1 MEQSSTEESKKKKKK
16 AIIIILI
23 IILIAIIAGII
34 IWRMNA
40 LPPSISSGL
49 KEGDLPGAEA
59 AEHAEE
65 DQVTLQINASP
76 VFANGKSEGDL
87 SIGNPDI
94 NEYDLIVEI
103 TLNNTGEKLYE
114 SERIPPGYYIDNDKL
129 QKVLSKGTYE
139 ATAKLTY
146 YDGDDVQV
154 YYNVI
159 LNIEILN

>member
-1 MEQSSTEESKKKKKK
+1 MEQTSTDESKKKKKR
-16 AIIIILI
+16 AIIIII
-23 IILIAIIAGII
+23 IILLLAIIAAII

-40 LPPSISSGL
+40 LPPGISSGL
-49 KEGDLPGAEA
+49 KEGNLPGAEA

-65 DQVTLQINASP
+65 DQITMQINAAP
-76 VFANGKSEGDL
+76 IFEDGKSEGDL
-87 SIGNPDI
+87 DIGNPDI

-103 TLNNTGEKLYE
+103 TLNNTGEKIYE
-114 SERIPPGYYIDNDKL
+114 SDRIPPGYYIDNDKL

-146 YDGDDVQV
+146 YDGDDVRV

-159 LNIEILN
+159 LNIEIQN

>member
-1 MEQSSTEESKKKKKK
+1 MDQTSIDQSKKKKKR
-16 AIIIILI
+16 AIIII
-23 IILIAIIAGII
+23 IILLAIIAAII
-34 IWRMNA
+34 IWRMNTS
-40 LPPSISSGL
+40 PPGLSSGL

-65 DQVTLQINASP
+65 DQITMQINAAP
-76 VFANGKSEGDL
+76 VFEDGESEGNLD
-87 SIGNPDI
+87 IGNPDI

-103 TLNNTGEKLYE
+103 TLNDSGEKLYE

-146 YDGDDVQV
+146 YDGDDVRV
-154 YYNVI
+154 FYNVI
-159 LNIEILN
+159 LNIEIQN

>member
-1 MEQSSTEESKKKKKK
+1 MDQTSKDQSKKKKKR
-16 AIIIILI
+16 AIIIII
-23 IILIAIIAGII
+23 FILLAIIAAII
-34 IWRMNA
+34 IWRMNTS
-40 LPPSISSGL
+40 PPGLSSGL

-65 DQVTLQINASP
+65 DQITMQINAAP
-76 VFANGKSEGDL
+76 VFEDGESEGNLD
-87 SIGNPDI
+87 IGNPDI

-103 TLNNTGEKLYE
+103 TLNDSGEKLYE

-146 YDGDDVQV
+146 YDGDDVRV
-154 YYNVI
+154 FYNVI
-159 LNIEILN
+159 LNIEIQN